1 MVAGVLLTF
10 VAADA
15 HAQHADVLV
24 LVVDGRLVT
33 GNAEPDSGEWTLGRR
48 VYPTEVDSFA
58 SVNNPGFNALVA
70 NSASLPA
77 GATALPG
84 GAALGWDFLPMKI
97 DGVLQNAFY
106 WDGLGS
112 TEQEV
117 EFGGLPN
124 PDYRL
129 QLWADDIV
137 GVDGSPIVVPGAIIN
152 NTGPDGSL
160 HTHHTFY
167 IDSDINLE
175 AISTPVDGIYL
186 LSMRMT
192 MVGLDHSQ
200 PIYIVL
206 GTPGSTFAA
215 LQAAETWLTNRV
227 DDLAPDFNADFND
240 DYIVDGADFLIWQR
254 NLGATDALLSAGDA
268 DRDGVVGAGD
278 LAVWQEEFGLSLETF
293 PGAQSTSQT
302 SMATHAVPEPS
313 ALALAACGM
322 AVLLKAAGSAGGRT
336 TK

>member
-1 MVAGVLLTF
+1 MFRLATVAGVLLTF

-15 HAQHADVLV
+15 YAQHADVLV
-24 LVVDGRLVT
+24 QVVDGRLAT
-33 GNAEPDSGEWTLGRR
+33 GSADWESGQWTLGRR

-58 SVNNPGFNALVA
+58 AVNNPGFNALVA
-70 NSASLPA
+70 NSYSLPA

-84 GAALGWDFLPMKI
+84 GVALGWDFLPMKI

-117 EFGGLPN
+117 EFGGLPS

-129 QLWADDIV
+129 QLWANNIV
-137 GVDGSPIVVPGAIIN
+137 GVDGSPVVVPGAIID
-152 NTGPDGSL
+152 NTSPDGSL
-160 HTHHTFY
+160 HTHHFFY
-167 IDSDINLE
+167 IDSDVNSE
-175 AISTPVDGIYL
+175 TISTPVDGIYL

-192 MVGLDHSQ
+192 MAGLDDSH
-200 PIYIVL
+200 PIYVVL

-227 DDLAPDFNADFND
+227 NDLAPDFNADFND
-240 DYIVDGADFLIWQR
+240 DFIVDGADFLIWQR

-268 DRDGVVGAGD
+268 DRDGIVGAGD
-278 LAVWQEEFGLSLETF
+278 LANWESEFGLSLDTF
-293 PGAQSTSQT
+293 PGAVSTPPISP
-302 SMATHAVPEPS
+302 ATYPVPEPS
-313 ALALAACGM
+313 AALLAIIALVAFRRPGFLA
-322 AVLLKAAGSAGGRT
+322 
-336 TK
+336 